1 MDQGDLR
8 IVQGD
13 PTPEE
18 LAALIAVLATRTA
31 VQRAATPRFAH
42 GNHHPRARWRRLD
55 HVTDYRSPASWR

>member
-18 LAALIAVLATRTA
+18 LAAVIAVLAARTA
-31 VQRAATPRFAH
+31 ARRAATPRFAH
-42 GNHHPRARWRRLD
+42 GDHRPQSRWRRLD
-55 HVTDYRSPASWR
+55 RVPDYRSPVSWH